1 MQYIFM
7 LYTQFCKS
15 IDIPVDVL
23 DLNNIPNEFI
33 LWIKNNQK
41 ILSMYT
47 KYLNYLN
54 EDFNSLEKIEVGKG
68 CYDSIVSDNLSFVT
82 PYDYNKEIIG
92 NDLKIIEH
100 TPFIK
105 SKKEIIIPKTD
116 VFLTHNP
123 YNYESII
130 NWHQIHNFTNYKI
143 NIGTYGSIYDSNKE
157 EKIKFIEQLATML
170 DDNYDYNYDE
180 MNGKY
185 FCNVSSYSKEKKLI
199 KQRRI

>member
-15 IDIPVDVL
+15 VGIPVDVL
-23 DLNNIPNEFI
+23 DLNNIPKEFL

-41 ILSMYT
+41 TLSMYT

-82 PYDYNKEIIG
+82 PYDYNKKIIG
-92 NDLKIIEH
+92 DDLKIIEY

-123 YNYESII
+123 YDYNPIMD
-130 NWHQIHNFTNYKI
+130 WHKIHNCTDYKI
-143 NIGTYGSIYDSNKE
+143 NVGTYGNIYDSNKE
-157 EKIKFIEQLATML
+157 EKIKFIEQLASML

-180 MNGKY
+180 INGKY
-185 FCNVSSYSKEKKLI
+185 FCNISSHSNVKKLI

>member
-15 IDIPVDVL
+15 IGIPVDVL
-23 DLNNIPNEFI
+23 DLNNIPKEFI

-41 ILSMYT
+41 TLSLYT

-68 CYDSIVSDNLSFVT
+68 CYDSIASDNLSFVT
-82 PYDYNKEIIG
+82 PYDYNKKIIG
-92 NDLKIIEH
+92 DDLKIIEY

-105 SKKEIIIPKTD
+105 SKNGLIIPKTD

-123 YNYESII
+123 YDYNPII
-130 NWHQIHNFTNYKI
+130 DWHKIHNCTDYMI
-143 NIGTYGSIYDSNKE
+143 NVGAYGNIYDSNKK
-157 EKIKFIEQLATML
+157 EKIKFIEQLASML

-180 MNGKY
+180 INGKY
-185 FCNVSSYSKEKKLI
+185 FCNISSHSNVKKLI
-199 KQRRI
+199 KQRII